1 MTPETMIPLNLY
13 LNYMSRAYEDFIKRK
28 LNNPYIDPAELP
40 FLIGIY
46 HNEGASQNEIS
57 ASFRVTEAYVTKML
71 NKLEK
76 KDLIKREYDPNNKT
90 RKLIYL
96 TNKGRE
102 KSLEAIEVIKEWELY
117 LTDDLTDEEKEQFKN
132 IFLKITKKATYL

>member
-13 LNYMSRAYEDFIKRK
+13 LNYISRAYEDFIKRK
-28 LNNPYIDPAELP
+28 LNNPDIDPAELP

-96 TNKGRE
+96 TNKG
-102 KSLEAIEVIKEWELY
+102 L
-117 LTDDLTDEEKEQFKN
+117 
-132 IFLKITKKATYL
+132 FLLVECTKTSFLFCGQITPHVTFYAPFHHLMDI